1 LRISQQ
7 TLGKKK
13 HGMIIVKC
21 AVVVQK
27 ATCCQIEKYRKE
39 RRKNTERERDTH
51 THRPRGREKKKQRA
65 FFDELFGE
73 LL

>member
-1 LRISQQ
+1 MRIPQQ
-7 TLGKKK
+7 TLEKK

-39 RRKNTERERDTH
+39 KKNTERER
-51 THRPRGREKKKQRA
+51 HRPRGREKKKQS
-65 FFDELFGE
+65 FL
-73 LL
+73 